1 MITVRA
7 VKSAGQNRGETMN
20 RPRAAVRVALNL
32 IVWALPSLGQVP
44 KPGADGRLAM
54 PRIFAD
60 GMVMQRDQP
69 IVLWG
74 WGAPGSTVTARID
87 RDVRRVKTDR
97 SGAWSTTLA
106 SRRAGGPVRVVV
118 GTGSDSLVFSN
129 VLIGDVWVASG
140 QSNMEFPVSQA
151 ANAAEAIAA
160 ANDSTIREFK
170 VPTSW
175 ANAAERDLAGG
186 SWLPADPQHVGSFSA
201 VAYFYAR
208 HLRPSVRVPIGIINS
223 TWGGSNIE
231 TWISRDAQHLTDSAW
246 SAVQQGEANRDRA
259 VRDSLRA
266 ALGSVLPEVDS
277 GLVGGVARWADPALD
292 DHDWKSVRV
301 PANWESQGY
310 PGLDGVAWYRV
321 DFTLD
326 AAQLQSAVVLKLA
339 AIDDDDVTWV
349 NGVEVGRTSGYNVRR
364 SYDIPASALRAGR
377 NVLAI
382 RVTDYAGGGGINETV
397 ALLVGGAPKSLDGSW
412 KFKVGRVTIG
422 TDGQRINKIPTVLY
436 NKMVYPILPLSIK
449 GVLWYQ
455 GESNANNA
463 RQAMDYRAQFAT
475 LIRSWRREWSGGHN
489 QFPFLWVQLPGYGK
503 PDSVPQSQPGWALQR
518 ESMEAALALPKT
530 GRAIAIDLGGA
541 AELHPRNKEDVGARL
556 ALVGRKVAYG
566 EAVDASGPTFESM
579 TMRGD
584 TAILT
589 FARVGKGL
597 VARGGEVGGFAIAS
611 ADQHFVWASAK
622 IVGNRVYVWS
632 DRVRSP
638 AAVRYAWS
646 NYPEKANLYGAN
658 GLPAAPFRTDHW

>member
-1 MITVRA
+1 MITVLP
-7 VKSAGQNRGETMN
+7 VKSAGPSREDFMC
-20 RPRAAVRVALNL
+20 RPNAAFRVALTL
-32 IVWALPSLGQVP
+32 LAWALPALAQATRPAG
-44 KPGADGRLAM
+44 DDRLTM
-54 PRIFAD
+54 PHIFTN
-60 GMVMQRDQP
+60 GMVMQRDHP
-69 IVLWG
+69 ITLWG
-74 WGAPGSTVTARID
+74 WSAPGSTVTARID
-87 RDVRRVKTDR
+87 RDVRRVKADR
-97 SGAWSTTLA
+97 SGAWIATLS

-118 GTGSDSLVFSN
+118 AAGADSLVFSN
-129 VLIGDVWVASG
+129 VLVGDVWVASG

-151 ANAAEAIAA
+151 ANANEAIAA

-170 VPTSW
+170 VPNSW
-175 ANAAERDLAGG
+175 ANAPERDLAGG
-186 SWLPADPQHVGSFSA
+186 AWLPADRQHVGAFSA

-208 HLRPSVRVPIGIINS
+208 HLQASVRVPIGIINT

-277 GLVGGVARWADPALD
+277 GLVGGVARWADPSLD
-292 DHDWKSVRV
+292 DHDWKSIRV
-301 PANWESQGY
+301 PAYWESQGY

-326 AAQLQSAVVLKLA
+326 AAQIQSTVVLKLA

-349 NGVEVGRTSGYNVRR
+349 NGVEVGHTSGYNVRR
-364 SYDIPASALRAGR
+364 SYDIPASALHAGR

-382 RVTDYAGGGGINETV
+382 RVTDYSGGGGINESV
-397 ALLVGGAPKSLDGSW
+397 ALVVGGTPKSLDGSW

-436 NKMVYPILPLSIK
+436 NKMVYPMLRLAIK

-463 RQAMDYRAQFAT
+463 QQAMDYRAQFST
-475 LIRSWRREWSGGHN
+475 LIRSWRREWSGGQN

-503 PDSVPQSQPGWALQR
+503 PDSVPQIRPGWALQR
-518 ESMEAALALPKT
+518 ESMEAALTLPKT

-566 EAVDASGPTFESM
+566 ETIEASGPTFESM

-584 TAILT
+584 TAVLT
-589 FARVGKGL
+589 FAHVGKGL
-597 VARGGEVGGFAIAS
+597 VVRGEEVGGFAIAS
-611 ADQHFVWASAK
+611 TDQHFVWGRAK

-632 DRVRSP
+632 DQVRSP
-638 AAVRYAWS
+638 AAVRYAWA
-646 NYPEKANLYGAN
+646 NYPERANVYGAN